1 MGNFTYFLVSV
12 IACCHCSVVQLIW
25 SMLMLWHTL
34 FGVTLLLLLF
44 YFPFSYVFIVCI
56 VVNDVR
62 TPVFAVK

>member
-1 MGNFTYFLVSV
+1 MVSLLCGLAHLVYV
-12 IACCHCSVVQLIW
+12 DVVTHVVCI
-25 SMLMLWHTL
+25 
-34 FGVTLLLLLF
+34 TLLLLLF